1 MSFLLLTLLS
11 SMVMAFPVGA
21 GHDTSAIL
29 GTSPDSPEAI
39 LSVDGV
45 AGKGNRFTKKQKDI
59 LKKRNADA
67 NDGKVLCEKC
77 DAETVAAEKHEKNVT
92 PPKNEAHTDHKV
104 PRAKGGKA
112 DLDNGQVLC
121 RDCNLKKSDKTE

>member
-1 MSFLLLTLLS
+1 
-11 SMVMAFPVGA
+11 MASPAGT
-21 GHDTSAIL
+21 GHDTLAIPEV
-29 GTSPDSPEAI
+29 SPDSSESIVSGDA
-39 LSVDGV
+39 V

-59 LKKRNADA
+59 IKKRNAEA

-77 DAETVAAEKHEKNVT
+77 NVETVAAEKHEKDVT
-92 PPKNEAHTDHKV
+92 PPKNEAHTDHKL